1 MQEVIFLEYSIGEF
15 SRLTNVGIHTL
26 RYYEHE
32 KLIEPKRNFA
42 NRRRYSDEDLA
53 WIAFIRRL
61 KDTGMPIKK
70 IQQYAKLR
78 AKGSRTLAKRMKML
92 SVHRETL
99 SGQIQTLQ
107 EHLARLD
114 EKIGFYRREIQR
126 MEK

>member
-1 MQEVIFLEYSIGEF
+1 MEYSIGEF
-15 SRLTNVGIHTL
+15 SRLTNLGIHTL

-32 KLIEPKRNFA
+32 KLIEPKRNSA

-92 SVHRETL
+92 SAYRETL

-114 EKIGFYRREIQR
+114 EKISFYRREIQR

>member
-1 MQEVIFLEYSIGEF
+1 MREVIFLEYSIGEF

-32 KLIEPKRNFA
+32 KLIEPKRNSA

-70 IQQYAKLR
+70 IQQYAQLR

-92 SVHRETL
+92 SAHRETL

-114 EKIGFYRREIQR
+114 EKIGFYRREIQL

>member
-1 MQEVIFLEYSIGEF
+1 MEYSIGEF

-32 KLIEPKRNFA
+32 KLIEPKRNSA

-70 IQQYAKLR
+70 IQQYAQLR

-92 SVHRETL
+92 SAHRETL